1 MKLLIDTNIVIDVLQ
16 KREPWFSYSYRILE
30 RCISGI
36 DEGFLSAHSLS
47 DIFFIVRKSHSEEAR
62 KAAIVFLCTYFS
74 IIPEDKNA
82 YLSIAQNSI
91 FEDLEDGL
99 QIYDASHEKLD
110 YIITRNVKDFL
121 QSPIQAIEPKD
132 FLSVGH

>member
-47 DIFFIVRKSHSEEAR
+47 DIFLSCENLILWKLEKQRLFFSALIFRFFQKTKMRIYQLRKIR
-62 KAAIVFLCTYFS
+62 FLKTLKMVYKYMMRRM
-74 IIPEDKNA
+74 KN
-82 YLSIAQNSI
+82 
-91 FEDLEDGL
+91 
-99 QIYDASHEKLD
+99 
-110 YIITRNVKDFL
+110 
-121 QSPIQAIEPKD
+121 
-132 FLSVGH
+132 